1 MVYTYWF
8 LCEHLSTH
16 VRSCRGP
23 GFPQLI
29 RNFID
34 LLILHFTFFCLLP
47 PRPLHCLYFHL
58 SPSKPMIV
66 FLLQFCSPFRPLQ
79 RRLNYIR
86 VLILASLI
94 NSRETLNNCLKLSE
108 FQFHEKWG
116 SYYMEGCCGIRWDH
130 THTHLYLYLSLSISI
145 YTLDER
151 YVHMPTP
158 NPNCCASLSP
168 PSLCPS
174 LHAAHHSPCLNPPV
188 SEFPL
193 SSFFFNRPQLNLHS
207 LG

>member
-47 PRPLHCLYFHL
+47 PRSLHCLYFHL

-86 VLILASLI
+86 VRILASLI

-116 SYYMEGCCGIRWDH
+116 SYYMGGCCGIRWDH
-130 THTHLYLYLSLSISI
+130 THTHIYIYIYLYLYLYTHLMKGMSTFPSPTPTAVPRYLLLTCVHPFMLLSLS
-145 YTLDER
+145 L
-151 YVHMPTP
+151 PGTP
-158 NPNCCASLSP
+158 CVRVPSVFLLLQQAS
-168 PSLCPS
+168 
-174 LHAAHHSPCLNPPV
+174 A
-188 SEFPL
+188 
-193 SSFFFNRPQLNLHS
+193 
-207 LG
+207 